1 MKSLGRLLTTALL
14 LGNLLL
20 LAALS
25 VHVVESPAGKAIIAK
40 SQLTLV
46 DTVIDTRGW
55 TAADLKERPLL
66 VERIRTA
73 GKSDLLGHIKT
84 ATASS
89 ESSSRAPERMATPEP
104 HAKSI
109 FDAPG
114 QN

>member
-1 MKSLGRLLTTALL
+1 MKSLGRLLTAALL

-40 SQLTLV
+40 SRLTLV

-66 VERIRTA
+66 VERIRMA
-73 GKSDLLGHIKT
+73 GKGDLLAHIKT

-89 ESSSRAPERMATPEP
+89 GDSPRAAERLAVPEP

-109 FDAPG
+109 FDVPG